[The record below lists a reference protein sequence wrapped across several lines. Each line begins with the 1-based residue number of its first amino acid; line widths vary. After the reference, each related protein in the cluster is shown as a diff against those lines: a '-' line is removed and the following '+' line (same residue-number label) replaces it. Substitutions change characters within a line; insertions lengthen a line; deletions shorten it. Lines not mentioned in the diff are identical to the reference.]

1 MSKEKV
7 CRLYVSGIAGCI
19 YYIETW
25 RSRNW
30 REIVK
35 DISAQVA
42 YISEPDVKSVF
53 EHSAASNIQQEN
65 KGGDCSIIA
74 LRNLR
79 DSWKDEGSIVV
90 FTAGVFDILHTSHLL
105 ALTHYRLLGAHEYW
119 VRQGVNNPSIEQLHE
134 IAASDKVRFILSV
147 DTDSR
152 VAGDKAFIPEKGNS
166 PKPLVSWENR
176 TLLLARQSISG
187 KNNSRNLIDFIT
199 SHGADACIC
208 DDCPRNDNAHIAA
221 AIKPDVIVVSSGSQG
236 TIDKLREHD
245 SELSNANLVI
255 IKEDNLSYHDKLLQG
270 PIKSSS
276 IIKRAQ
282 LKPQH

>member
-1 MSKEKV
+1 M
-7 CRLYVSGIAGCI
+7 Y
-19 YYIETW
+19 
-25 RSRNW
+25 
-30 REIVK
+30 
-35 DISAQVA
+35 Q
-42 YISEPDVKSVF
+42 
-53 EHSAASNIQQEN
+53 
-65 KGGDCSIIA
+65 
-74 LRNLR
+74 
-79 DSWKDEGSIVV
+79 
-90 FTAGVFDILHTSHLL
+90 
-105 ALTHYRLLGAHEYW
+105 
-119 VRQGVNNPSIEQLHE
+119 
-134 IAASDKVRFILSV
+134 
-147 DTDSR
+147 
-152 VAGDKAFIPEKGNS
+152 KGNS

-282 LKPQH
+282 LKPRC

>member
-1 MSKEKV
+1 M
-7 CRLYVSGIAGCI
+7 
-19 YYIETW
+19 
-25 RSRNW
+25 
-30 REIVK
+30 K

-53 EHSAASNIQQEN
+53 EYLAAGNIQQKN
-65 KGGDCSIIA
+65 NGKDCSITMLHN
-74 LRNLR
+74 LRN
-79 DSWKDEGSIVV
+79 SWKDDGSVVV

-119 VRQGVNNPSIEQLHE
+119 ARQGVKKPTIEMLHE
-134 IAASDKVRFILSV
+134 TAASDKVRFILSV

-187 KNNSRNLIDFIT
+187 KTSTRNLIDFIT
-199 SHGADACIC
+199 SHGADACTC
-208 DDCPRNDNAHIAA
+208 DNCPRSDNAHIAA

-236 TIDKLREHD
+236 TIDKLHEHGD
-245 SELSNANLVI
+245 ELSHSKLVI
-255 IKEDNLSYHDKLLQG
+255 IKEDDLSYHDELLQG

-282 LKPQH
+282 LKPQQ

>member
-1 MSKEKV
+1 M
-7 CRLYVSGIAGCI
+7 
-19 YYIETW
+19 
-25 RSRNW
+25 
-30 REIVK
+30 K

-42 YISEPDVKSVF
+42 YISESDVKSVF
-53 EHSAASNIQQEN
+53 EHSAASNIQQKN
-65 KGGDCSIIA
+65 NNDGCSIHA
-74 LRNLR
+74 LRELR
-79 DSWKDEGSIVV
+79 NSWRDTGGIVV

-119 VRQGVNNPSIEQLHE
+119 MRQGAIHPSIDMLHE
-134 IAASDKVRFILSV
+134 TAASDRVRFILSV

-152 VAGDKAFIPEKGNS
+152 VAGDKAFVPEKGNS

-187 KNNSRNLIDFIT
+187 KNNHHNLIDFIT

-208 DDCPRNDNAHIAA
+208 DDCPQSDNAHIAA

-236 TIDKLREHD
+236 TIDKLREHTNT
-245 SELSNANLVI
+245 LSGSKLI
-255 IKEDNLSYHDKLLQG
+255 IIEEDNLSYHDKLLQG

-282 LKPQH
+282 LKPQY